1 MKNLIIIGNGF
12 DKAHKLETSY
22 NEFIK
27 DLFVKYFSN
36 PDAYPGIISSHA
48 TTINDFE
55 TILESLRKYY
65 KSGFVEVSDKNPFHY
80 SPNDMT
86 TLRFKNRF
94 IELLLIN
101 MVDYNWCDVESMYF
115 KELMR
120 YNDSPHNPK
129 ELNDDF
135 DVVKEYLSKYLLDE
149 EKKAVKIDNYEHF
162 FRSVATHPYFTLILN
177 FNYTRTIENLYAD
190 VIECPIMHIHGEIE
204 NTNNPIIFG
213 YAANHEDSR
222 KLLSHDN
229 KDEYVK
235 NIKKYLYKRTDNE
248 SKLHEFLGKVDENS
262 RGDQKINIFLL
273 GHSCGLSDSLILN
286 EIFNHK
292 TIDSIKIFY
301 HDDFNNYSHVQT
313 SIDRIMNNDA
323 GFKNLIVN
331 FQETYRMPQWND
343 NKLQIQDFTKTL
355 IF

>member
-27 DLFVKYFSN
+27 DLFIKYFSN
-36 PDAYPGIISSHA
+36 PDDYPEIIKSFPTSIKNFRELLSSLQQYNR
-48 TTINDFE
+48 TSKDPI
-55 TILESLRKYY
+55 
-65 KSGFVEVSDKNPFHY
+65 HY
-80 SPNDMT
+80 VDNNYFP
-86 TLRFKNRF
+86 LKFKNRF

-120 YNDSPHNPK
+120 YNNYHHDPK
-129 ELNDDF
+129 KLNDDF
-135 DVVKEYLSKYLLDE
+135 DTVKEYLSKYLLDE
-149 EKKAVKIDNYEHF
+149 EKKAVKIDSYEHF
-162 FRSVATHPYFTLILN
+162 FKTVATHPYFTLVLN

-190 VIECPIMHIHGEIE
+190 VIECPIMHIHGEIK
-204 NTNNPIIFG
+204 NPDNPIIFG

-222 KLLSHDN
+222 KLLSHSN
-229 KDEYVK
+229 DEYIK
-235 NIKKYLYKRTDNE
+235 NIKKYLYKRTDRE
-248 SKLHEFLGKVDENS
+248 SKLHEFLGELRENP
-262 RGDQKINIFLL
+262 RDDQKINIFLL

-301 HDDFNNYSHVQT
+301 HEDFKNYFHVQAN
-313 SIDRIMNNDA
+313 IDRIMNNDER
-323 GFKNLIVN
+323 FKNLIVN
-331 FQETYRMPQWND
+331 FQETHRMPQWD
-343 NKLQIQDFTKTL
+343 DDEPKIEDFKKTL